1 MNGKKSI
8 VDFST
13 LKTVSSLSEESSY
26 FICRV
31 CYSKSSER

>member
-13 LKTVSSLSEESSY
+13 LKTVSSFS
-26 FICRV
+26 
-31 CYSKSSER
+31 